1 MKTIMFLHHFVATA
15 FAIAISATSL
25 ASALPTRQDVGPA
38 AMPTAIAPVSAPFA
52 MPQPQRPVFPS
63 RRVNVPEAL
72 LEASATT
79 AIQQAID
86 SLSAT
91 GGGTVIIARGVW
103 PVGRITLKSNVN
115 LCLAKGCE
123 LHFSG
128 RIVDYLPAVFTR
140 DEGIEMYSLG
150 ACIYA
155 CCAENIAVTGEGKIV
170 GPAADCEIFGRN
182 TQYCLNIEGVV
193 GTKPLA
199 DRHYDGIATHEV
211 FLPKTIAPIHCKNVL
226 IEGVTIERSLYW
238 NIVPQYCDNVIIR
251 GVTVSSVGHGRT
263 DGIDIDSSSGV
274 LIEYCVI
281 DCQDDCIVMKAGRG
295 WDGLRVSRPT
305 ENVVIRHCLAL
316 RGSGG
321 LACGT
326 EVAGGVRN
334 VYMADCIFDGTDHAF
349 RFKTLRTRGGGVSGV
364 YVERTVVS
372 VRHIALS
379 VDMLGSRKW
388 GGDLAARYPARQLN
402 QYTPNFSNIFISNVR
417 IDRCDR
423 LLAIQGL
430 PERPVSNV
438 ILSNA
443 EARCSIIGKLC
454 DVSAFSMSDVR
465 LTTADSLLTIDGCD
479 RASFHRVINQASGRP
494 ISVVKT
500 NTQGRDTNQHGGPGK

>member
-1 MKTIMFLHHFVATA
+1 MARA
-15 FAIAISATSL
+15 FAIAFPAASL
-25 ASALPTRQDVGPA
+25 ASALPTRQEVGPA
-38 AMPTAIAPVSAPFA
+38 AMPAAIAPVSAPFA

-63 RRVNVPEAL
+63 RSVTVHKKQLRA
-72 LEASATT
+72 AATA

-86 SLSAT
+86 HMSAT
-91 GGGTVIIARGVW
+91 GGGTVVVAAGVW

-115 LCLAKGCE
+115 LHLPKDCE

-128 RIVDYLPAVFTR
+128 RIADYQPAVFTR
-140 DEGIEMYSLG
+140 DEGVEMYSLG

-155 CCAENIAVTGEGKIV
+155 CGAENIAVTGKGKIV
-170 GPAADCEIFGRN
+170 GPPAGCEIFSRN
-182 TQYCLNIEGVV
+182 SRYCLNIEGVT

-199 DRHYDGIATHEV
+199 GRHYDGIATHEV
-211 FLPKTIAPIHCKNVL
+211 FLPKAIAPIHCRNVL
-226 IEGVTIERSLYW
+226 IEGVTIGRSLYW

-251 GVTVSSVGHGRT
+251 GVTISSFGHGRT

-274 LIEYCVI
+274 LIEYCTL
-281 DCQDDCIVMKAGRG
+281 DCQDDCIAMKAGRG
-295 WDGLRVSRPT
+295 WDGLRVGRPT

-334 VYMADCIFDGTDHAF
+334 VYMADCIFDGPDFAF

-372 VRHIALS
+372 VRHIALA

-388 GGDLAARYPARQLN
+388 GGDLAMRYPARELN
-402 QYTPNFSNIFISNVR
+402 QYTPSFGNIFVRDIR

-423 LLAIQGL
+423 LVDVHGL
-430 PERPVSNV
+430 PEKPVSNV
-438 ILSNA
+438 FLGNA
-443 EARCSIIGKLC
+443 EACCDHIGTLC
-454 DVSAFSMSDVR
+454 DAAAFTMSDVR
-465 LTTADSLLTIDGCD
+465 LTTADSVITIDGC
-479 RASFHRVINQASGRP
+479 RQASFRRVVNQATGRP
-494 ISVVKT
+494 VSVVET
-500 NTQGRDTNQHGGPGK
+500 GPQDLLTGRNEVKDK